1 MLYLFPNGIVIPALI
16 PTLPSVSTLGLT
28 QTDILSG
35 SLEEH
40 SLVEYSAPPGLMSNW
55 WLSCLSG
62 TDGQNDSSAAHKG
75 SLDLSFEDIL
85 GQVKPGTEI
94 SADTHKP
101 AHYLQHQSSGICES
115 SPMVVKLNII

>member
-1 MLYLFPNGIVIPALI
+1 MIPALI

-40 SLVEYSAPPGLMSNW
+40 SLVEYSAPPGLTSSW

-62 TDGQNDSSAAHKG
+62 TVQNDSSAAHKG
-75 SLDLSFEDIL
+75 SLDLSLEDIF

-94 SADTHKP
+94 STDTHKP